1 MNTTYSIYQIHSKID
16 AMSKFLNLKK
26 YIEGDKNTLDMIRSY
41 YRINHWAYR
50 HYHSQDG
57 FMHFRISKNG
67 CFTDEDVYQQPDSVS
82 ELIKDGDFILE
93 LGCGQCANLLYLA
106 HSHPNATFAGVDLCP
121 CKVKDLPQNTTIY
134 TQDYSSLAQFPDHSV
149 DVVFAFETLVHCSDK
164 EKVYREVFRVMKPGG
179 RMIVYDYALKNRYET
194 YDDYMKMAISLIS
207 KGGASA
213 LIESLEEMNAHYVN
227 CGLEIEK
234 CVDFT
239 KEILPDLK
247 HLERKATKILKRP
260 WLAKLMFGLLPD
272 QGVTNIILGY
282 LGYNLGNADVGT
294 YREWVLRKP

>member
-1 MNTTYSIYQIHSKID
+1 
-16 AMSKFLNLKK
+16 
-26 YIEGDKNTLDMIRSY
+26 
-41 YRINHWAYR
+41 
-50 HYHSQDG
+50 
-57 FMHFRISKNG
+57 
-67 CFTDEDVYQQPDSVS
+67 
-82 ELIKDGDFILE
+82 
-93 LGCGQCANLLYLA
+93 
-106 HSHPNATFAGVDLCP
+106 
-121 CKVKDLPQNTTIY
+121 
-134 TQDYSSLAQFPDHSV
+134 
-149 DVVFAFETLVHCSDK
+149 VVFAFETLVHCSDK

-179 RMIVYDYALKNRYET
+179 RMIVYDYALKDRYET